1 MDSKKEG
8 QGAHCAK
15 ISSYCPDGAGEKEIA
30 TKMTL
35 QPPVRGYA
43 TYKREASFDS
53 VDEPPSWDEDGETV
67 RTIDTMPVH
76 YRASWDTTNE
86 PPAWDD
92 NGDTIRSIQSEYAF
106 GEPNVV
112 PASVGVGTPLVLAT
126 LVEHEEARGIDAVAS
141 KSVRDFHEGS
151 YDRIEISI
159 KCRDLKNRDLI
170 SKSDPF
176 CVVHL
181 DEEEDQYNNSED
193 SDDDDG
199 ISSLRL
205 SKKPSE
211 RSKKIGTTEVIKDNL
226 NPDFT
231 TTFVTNFIFEERQ
244 TLIVRVYDEDVK
256 GDPDLS
262 KHDYLG
268 AAAVTLGKLMSSRG
282 HIVKL
287 PILGKGEKKLRGRGH
302 MIIQAEKVASCNDQ
316 LIMTLAGSDLVKVG
330 SKLRRSFGGKSDPFV
345 VVSRKN
351 PSGEYMSVWRSEVC
365 YSTLHPTWSCRLPLQ
380 RVCNA
385 DLDRPILFEI
395 FDWEKSGSHKDM
407 GKVQTTVRRIL
418 DLPSFNIKHTKC
430 NDSSAGTL
438 KIQRAEIWKIPSML
452 EYTSGSCEINFM
464 AAVDFSAS
472 NNFVKRFHRS
482 ESSGSN
488 FLQQRY
494 KLSSESLHFFSE
506 VGFPNEYQAALSSIG
521 SILSDYGC
529 HRSAPLYAFGAK
541 IDGHSD
547 SIFVVPEI
555 DANEGDHNMRRML
568 TSYKSAFR
576 SVITAIVDLVSIR
589 IIPLDF
595 IYPILLLYGIYVFLS
610 W

>member
-67 RTIDTMPVH
+67 RTIETMPVH

-287 PILGKGEKKLRGRGH
+287 PIIGKGEKKITGTGTYDH
-302 MIIQAEKVASCNDQ
+302 
-316 LIMTLAGSDLVKVG
+316 
-330 SKLRRSFGGKSDPFV
+330 
-345 VVSRKN
+345 
-351 PSGEYMSVWRSEVC
+351 
-365 YSTLHPTWSCRLPLQ
+365 
-380 RVCNA
+380 
-385 DLDRPILFEI
+385 
-395 FDWEKSGSHKDM
+395 
-407 GKVQTTVRRIL
+407 
-418 DLPSFNIKHTKC
+418 
-430 NDSSAGTL
+430 SS
-438 KIQRAEIWKIPSML
+438 
-452 EYTSGSCEINFM
+452 
-464 AAVDFSAS
+464 
-472 NNFVKRFHRS
+472 
-482 ESSGSN
+482 
-488 FLQQRY
+488 
-494 KLSSESLHFFSE
+494 
-506 VGFPNEYQAALSSIG
+506 
-521 SILSDYGC
+521 
-529 HRSAPLYAFGAK
+529 
-541 IDGHSD
+541 
-547 SIFVVPEI
+547 
-555 DANEGDHNMRRML
+555 
-568 TSYKSAFR
+568 
-576 SVITAIVDLVSIR
+576 
-589 IIPLDF
+589 
-595 IYPILLLYGIYVFLS
+595 
-610 W
+610 